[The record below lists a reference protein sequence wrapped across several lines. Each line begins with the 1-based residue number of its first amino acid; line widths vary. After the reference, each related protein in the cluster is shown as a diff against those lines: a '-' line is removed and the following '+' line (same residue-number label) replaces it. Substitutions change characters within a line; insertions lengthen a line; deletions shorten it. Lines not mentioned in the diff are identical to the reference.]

1 MGRTLRRIG
10 KLFGYEVER
19 IGRSL
24 PYHGYDLEPEAREAI
39 AKIADHTM
47 VSFEKLVPLYQQA
60 VYCEQVGLPGAFVEC
75 GVWKAGCVGIMAQAN
90 LTYGKE
96 RRELHLF
103 DSFEGIPEPD
113 AAVDGAAAIE
123 FAKQAGGGTGGALK
137 PLADQ
142 YGGVGTLDVCQK
154 LINGTLG
161 YPKEHTHY
169 HVGWFQDTVPIAD
182 TGPIA
187 ILRLDGDWYAST
199 KVCLEHLYDR
209 VVPGGFV
216 ILDDYKAYEGCELA
230 VREFTEARGIRPYLH
245 HLDRWGRYWIKP

>member
-19 IGRSL
+19 IGRAL

-60 VYCEQVGLPGAFVEC
+60 AYCEQVGLPGAFVEC

-90 LTYGKE
+90 LKYGKE

-113 AAVDGAAAIE
+113 AAVDGSAAVA

-169 HVGWFQDTVPIAD
+169 HVGWFQDTVPVAD